1 MIRLKLDS
9 TTLQQGIDLEPHAA
23 LLSTSIEA
31 TTACITK
38 NGSSYAAGA
47 VIKVTLAL
55 DKAGKVKKVKAEG
68 IANKTERTCAEK
80 AWKQLKLAAPAGGGP
95 ASIVLPLVVEQP

>member
-9 TTLQQGIDLEPHAA
+9 TTLQEGIDLEPHAA

-38 NGSSYAAGA
+38 KGSTYAAGA
-47 VIKVTLAL
+47 VIKVSLSL

-68 IANKTERTCAEK
+68 IASKKERACAEK
-80 AWKQLKLAAPAGGGP
+80 AWKQLALGAPPGG
-95 ASIVLPLVVEQP
+95 ATTIVLPLVVEQP